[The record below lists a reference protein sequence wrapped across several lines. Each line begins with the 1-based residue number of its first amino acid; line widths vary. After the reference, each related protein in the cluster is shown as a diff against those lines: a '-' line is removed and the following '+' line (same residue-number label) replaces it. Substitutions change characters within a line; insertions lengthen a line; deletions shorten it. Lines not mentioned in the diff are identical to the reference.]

1 MLRLIGASA
10 ADCEGVWGVAVSPP
24 LNPHSFAAPSFTG
37 VAASVSDVKGIKWNR
52 AFVWKSLL

>member
-10 ADCEGVWGVAVSPP
+10 ADCEGVWGVTVSPP
-24 LNPHSFAAPSFTG
+24 LNPNSFAAPSFTG
-37 VAASVSDVKGIKWNR
+37 AVSVSDVKGIKWKR